1 MAVAWGEVWLW
12 LWPGRCGRAV
22 FPPRWPQL
30 VSKPRMPMA
39 AVLSGTLMKNPVAMV
54 WDLGVRFVM
63 FGLV

>member
-1 MAVAWGEVWLW
+1 
-12 LWPGRCGRAV
+12 
-22 FPPRWPQL
+22 
-30 VSKPRMPMA
+30 MA